1 MATRDSV
8 QHCLDHCEEAILT
21 AQTEY
26 DKASLQEHWNDEE
39 YTQAQLQLE
48 QAFMDLEKLM
58 KSANEEQEDTLQ
70 RKRLQIQEMQNK
82 MQLLRH

>member
-8 QHCLDHCEEAILT
+8 QHCLDHCEEAILS

-26 DKASLQEHWNDEE
+26 DKASLQEHRNDEQF
-39 YTQAQLQLE
+39 TQAQLQLE

-70 RKRLQIQEMQNK
+70 RKKLKIQEMQNK
-82 MQLLRH
+82 MQVLRH